1 MELILWRHADAE
13 DGVPDLERRLTGKGR
28 KQAERMAKWLK
39 PRIDGNWVILSSP
52 ALRACETAEA
62 LGVKFEIRDRLSTD
76 TSAKALLHEAQ
87 WPTGKKNVVIVGHQP
102 VLGEVAAQLIGLQD
116 AELAVKKGAI
126 WWFAAS
132 AGIAGETV
140 TLRAVIGP
148 DVVSVE

>member
-87 WPTGKKNVVIVGHQP
+87 WPTGNKNVVIVGHQP